1 MFEDTSRR
9 RSVFRSESALNP
21 DATADTAI
29 GRDTELER
37 IEAAIKPLTSDSAPE
52 DMLLVGPPG
61 VGKTTCVNHVLAE
74 LEDQTRVKG
83 VYINCWQHNTRP
95 ALLSHLLI
103 ELGYM
108 VPRKG
113 RAVDSLLSRL
123 QEWLDKNR
131 SVVVVLDEFD
141 QLGDAT
147 DVIYD
152 LKQLRAETEHELG
165 VIMLCNESRPEES
178 LDARC
183 RSRLNYT
190 TVPFEGYDA
199 DTLFSILKERSD
211 DAFRS
216 NAVSDNVL
224 QIIADM
230 VADQDG
236 DCRQALTLL
245 RQAGR
250 TADREQADQVTPRH
264 IGQIRSDPPDKASVT
279 V

>member
-21 DATADTAI
+21 DATADTAV
-29 GRDTELER
+29 GRDTELDR
-37 IEAAIKPLTSDSAPE
+37 IEDAIKPLTSGSAPE
-52 DMLLVGPPG
+52 DLLLVGPPG

-74 LEDQTRVKG
+74 LEEHTRVKG

-95 ALLSHLLI
+95 ALLAHLLI

-141 QLGDAT
+141 QLGDAA

-152 LKQLRAETEHELG
+152 LKQISSETEHELG
-165 VIMLCNESRPEES
+165 VVMICNESQPEES
-178 LDARC
+178 LDGRC
-183 RSRLNYT
+183 WSRLDYT
-190 TVPFEGYDA
+190 TVEFEGYDA
-199 DTLFSILKERSD
+199 DTLFSILRERAD
-211 DAFRS
+211 QAFRP
-216 NAVSDNVL
+216 NTVSDHVL

-230 VADQDG
+230 VADKDG
-236 DCRQALTLL
+236 DCRQALALL

-250 TADREQADQVTPRH
+250 EADRANADEVTAAHVQQRESPSA
-264 IGQIRSDPPDKASVT
+264 GPTPV
-279 V
+279 